1 MAVSDLKVERF
12 RIINGLAPGQ
22 RLQPGDQVKIAV
34 E

>member
-1 MAVSDLKVERF
+1 MAVSDRKVERF